1 MSNAY
6 GVWRAAALT
15 IIFGAVLFVA
25 FGSYAQ
31 FANDGFGM
39 SLLPDSRTSSYVVH
53 DLEAG
58 SAAARAGIHV
68 GDRVEP
74 AKHDML
80 SRATVAYP
88 PPGAKVEV
96 LVDGTRRVTLVETK
110 SEPAHPIVSFMLVRL
125 CFLAIAALLAW
136 RRPDDAS
143 TRMLVWFLFS
153 IGLGIAL
160 NNHEFGSALASMIV
174 LQLGSV
180 FLLLFSFGA
189 GARFAA
195 TFPEGAATGAPR
207 VLAALATIVTTLAI
221 AIVAASVLG
230 IAPASLRQVAAG
242 VVYLGFLASLLL
254 LVAILVE
261 RYLNTR
267 AEDRRRRQWIFLI
280 LGLGLAGPGIDLAV
294 QVFAS
299 YNRTIDEYA
308 SLSLTIIPFG
318 LAYVILRHR
327 VIDVGFVLNR
337 AAVYGLMSIVIVGI
351 FVVVETLLAKYVE
364 STNHVTSTALQLAVA
379 LALGF
384 SIRAIHTR
392 VDRFVDTVLFRERH
406 QAESAIRA
414 FAHDAAY
421 VTDAGVLGERCIEI
435 AVRYGGTPDAGIWQR
450 SASGEYLPVESTF
463 SASAAVSENDPAV
476 VAMRA
481 RRVVVDLADCRTTL
495 PGALAFPM
503 VVRGELLGMLVC
515 GPKAQG
521 GEAYAPDERD
531 ALEAMAMAVGHAYD
545 ALEVRELRRRL
556 EAAEGRFATVEA
568 AGLS

>member
-1 MSNAY
+1 
-6 GVWRAAALT
+6 
-15 IIFGAVLFVA
+15 
-25 FGSYAQ
+25 
-31 FANDGFGM
+31 M

-160 NNHEFGSALASMIV
+160 NNHEFGSALASM
-174 LQLGSV
+174 V

-242 VVYLGFLASLLL
+242 VV
-254 LVAILVE
+254 
-261 RYLNTR
+261 
-267 AEDRRRRQWIFLI
+267 
-280 LGLGLAGPGIDLAV
+280 
-294 QVFAS
+294 
-299 YNRTIDEYA
+299 
-308 SLSLTIIPFG
+308 
-318 LAYVILRHR
+318 
-327 VIDVGFVLNR
+327 
-337 AAVYGLMSIVIVGI
+337 
-351 FVVVETLLAKYVE
+351 
-364 STNHVTSTALQLAVA
+364 
-379 LALGF
+379 
-384 SIRAIHTR
+384 
-392 VDRFVDTVLFRERH
+392 
-406 QAESAIRA
+406 
-414 FAHDAAY
+414 
-421 VTDAGVLGERCIEI
+421 
-435 AVRYGGTPDAGIWQR
+435 
-450 SASGEYLPVESTF
+450 
-463 SASAAVSENDPAV
+463 
-476 VAMRA
+476 
-481 RRVVVDLADCRTTL
+481 
-495 PGALAFPM
+495 
-503 VVRGELLGMLVC
+503 
-515 GPKAQG
+515 
-521 GEAYAPDERD
+521 
-531 ALEAMAMAVGHAYD
+531 
-545 ALEVRELRRRL
+545 
-556 EAAEGRFATVEA
+556 
-568 AGLS
+568 